1 MSKFLFSYHGGGG
14 MPESEEERAKLMAAW
29 GEWYGANGAAFT
41 DTGNPVAASM
51 TVGPDGTSEGGA
63 ANPVT
68 GYALVDAPD
77 IAAACAIAAACP
89 IVTVEGGSVE
99 VGETFEVA
107 M

>member
-1 MSKFLFSYHGGGG
+1 MTKFLFSYHGGGG
-14 MPESEEERAKLMAAW
+14 MPESEEEQTKLMAAW

-41 DTGNPVAASM
+41 DTGNPVGASK

-77 IAAACAIAAACP
+77 MAAACAIAEACP
-89 IVTVEGGSVE
+89 IITHETGSVE
-99 VGETFEVA
+99 VGETFVVT